1 MSELNLNDK
10 DVFPQACIDVFY
22 CNKPRY
28 FILLEKKPAQ
38 VLARLQDLAAGGPKT
53 RMGGHILKILYWIYA
68 ATRGPNVKGGH
79 RFQMGGPGTTGPPAG
94 DDPDT
99 VTLVYLYM

>member
-28 FILLEKKPAQ
+28 FILLAKKPAQ

-53 RMGGHILKILYWIYA
+53 RMGGHILKILYWMYA
-68 ATRGPNVKGGH
+68 ATRGPNVKWGAQISNG
-79 RFQMGGPGTTGPPAG
+79 RPGTTGRPVGDGPAQ
-94 DDPDT
+94 
-99 VTLVYLYM
+99 V